1 MKLQRM
7 KFVMVVVCGLICASC
22 SMWPFAGKEAT
33 PAEAHK
39 VHWGYSGDV
48 GPEHWDELSADFA
61 LCGKG
66 TAQTPID
73 IVPTNS
79 EALVNPAFQYQAGE
93 VTIVNNGHTIQA
105 NAAAGNTMTI
115 DGVTY
120 TLAQMHFHAP
130 SEHTINGV
138 PAAMELHFVH
148 KAADGT
154 LAVVGALVEQGAAA
168 NAAWDAYATALQG
181 LTAEST
187 PATLDWPA
195 LLPAEVMTFRYIGS
209 LTTPPC
215 SEGVHWL
222 VIQTPLQMSAAQI
235 AAFTHIYTGNARPVQ
250 NSNDREVV
258 ADNSK

>member
-1 MKLQRM
+1 MSQQIKRILLI
-7 KFVMVVVCGLICASC
+7 VCGVVCVSC
-22 SMWPFAGKEAT
+22 SAWPFAAKEAT
-33 PAEAHK
+33 PAAAHK

-48 GPEHWDELSADFA
+48 GPDHWDELSADFA
-61 LCGKG
+61 LCGSG
-66 TAQTPID
+66 MAQTPID
-73 IVPTNS
+73 IIPTNS
-79 EALVNPAFQYQAGE
+79 EALVNPVFAYQAGD

-154 LAVVGALVEQGAAA
+154 LAVVGALVQQGDAA
-168 NAAWDAYATALQG
+168 NAAWGDYVSALQG

-187 PATLDWPA
+187 TATVDWPA

-222 VIQTPLQMSAAQI
+222 VIQTPLQMSAEQI
-235 AAFTHIYTGNARPVQ
+235 AAFTQIYTGNARPVQ
-250 NSNDREVV
+250 DSHDREVV
-258 ADNSK
+258 ADSSK